1 MVERPMTGDR
11 ADYERVVSGID
22 GPEAERRHAT
32 FNALQRNKRSLALN
46 LKEPEALEI
55 VYSLVETADVVVEGF
70 RPGVMERLGVGYR
83 KVSEINPDV
92 VYCSVSGYGQDGPY
106 AALAGHDINYISFA
120 GALGLIGTSEQ
131 EPPAIP
137 MNLLADYAG
146 GGLCGAIGILAAL
159 MAREKTGKG
168 QYVDIAMTEGVLY
181 MMAGMVS
188 EFLNRGVPPVRGAER
203 LNGGAPYY
211 NVYRTKDGKYLSI
224 AAIEPW
230 FWENLCRALGRDDLI
245 PSQLVRGEQSEEI
258 AKFLRQTF
266 LTRTR
271 DEWFELLKDA
281 NISVGKVYELEEV
294 LTDPHMTQRGMVV
307 EVDAPDLPS
316 GKVYQV
322 GIPLHLSET
331 PGQVRHVGSVTG
343 QHTEE
348 ILVGLNYDRSQVED
362 LRRREV
368 IQ

>member
-1 MVERPMTGDR
+1 M
-11 ADYERVVSGID
+11 
-22 GPEAERRHAT
+22 
-32 FNALQRNKRSLALN
+32 
-46 LKEPEALEI
+46 
-55 VYSLVETADVVVEGF
+55 
-70 RPGVMERLGVGYR
+70 
-83 KVSEINPDV
+83 
-92 VYCSVSGYGQDGPY
+92 
-106 AALAGHDINYISFA
+106 
-120 GALGLIGTSEQ
+120 
-131 EPPAIP
+131 
-137 MNLLADYAG
+137 
-146 GGLCGAIGILAAL
+146 
-159 MAREKTGKG
+159 
-168 QYVDIAMTEGVLY
+168 
-181 MMAGMVS
+181 
-188 EFLNRGVPPVRGAER
+188 
-203 LNGGAPYY
+203 
-211 NVYRTKDGKYLSI
+211 YRTKDGKYLSI

-245 PSQLVRGEQSEEI
+245 PSQLVRGEQREEI
-258 AKFLRQTF
+258 IKFLRQTF

-294 LTDPHMTQRGMVV
+294 LTDPHLTQRGMVV
-307 EVDAPDLPS
+307 EVDAPDLPG

-331 PGQVRHVGSVTG
+331 PGQVRQVGSVTG